1 MNEATTY
8 VTPWSD
14 EGILLILLLS
24 RIEYCVWWNVHRYKF
39 IENESFSDD
48 YLRHIRFHIHS
59 ILNKY
64 YCHITV

>member
-24 RIEYCVWWNVHRYKF
+24 RIKYIVINLLKMKVFQIIIYDISDF
-39 IENESFSDD
+39 I
-48 YLRHIRFHIHS
+48 YTQ
-59 ILNKY
+59 Y
-64 YCHITV
+64 